1 MLYLYHSTTS
11 VCAIKVRLTLDE
23 KGLAHD
29 GKLLDLRDGEQHEP
43 EYVKLNP
50 NHVVPTLIHDGKV
63 IIESTLIIEYLDE
76 VFADPPLMPSNP
88 YARAI
93 ARLWMKKI
101 DDYLHAACSTLTFAI
116 IFPPVF
122 AKITQSERDAYF
134 AAMPNPAYR
143 ERQRLSVEQ
152 GLDAP
157 HVPTAARGYDKYIG
171 EMETALGTSPYL
183 AGQAYSLAD
192 AACVYRISD
201 SAWTQ
206 RTNGVSSRPDEGSVQ
221 ADSLRPGFALQ
232 VESKA
237 GSRNPDP
244 AATDQC
250 ASPAGIET
258 TAPQQYRS
266 FSVCL
271 ALSLVPLRPWRD
283 CDCQAGDHHSLAP
296 RWVSSVLAV
305 AIAQP
310 CWQTEGLG

>member
-11 VCAIKVRLTLDE
+11 VCAIKVRLTRDE

-50 NHVVPTLIHDGKV
+50 NHVVPTLLHDGKV

-76 VFADPPLMPSNP
+76 AFADPPLMPSNP

-122 AKITQSERDAYF
+122 AKKTQSERDAYF

-171 EMETALGTSPYL
+171 EMETALATMPYL
-183 AGQAYSLAD
+183 AGQTYSVAD
-192 AACVYRISD
+192 AAATPYIFR
-201 SAWTQ
+201 AEMLGLNKLWA
-206 RTNGVSSRPDEGSVQ
+206 GK
-221 ADSLRPGFALQ
+221 RPG
-232 VESKA
+232 VEGWCARIRERPSFTRAIDSWLTDVDRARYAAIKEDPYSKIAKVLGDDA
-237 GSRNPDP
+237 G
-244 AATDQC
+244 
-250 ASPAGIET
+250 
-258 TAPQQYRS
+258 
-266 FSVCL
+266 
-271 ALSLVPLRPWRD
+271 
-283 CDCQAGDHHSLAP
+283 H
-296 RWVSSVLAV
+296 
-305 AIAQP
+305 
-310 CWQTEGLG
+310 